1 MLAVSDMVK
10 WAGTPVRKAR
20 KYWSG
25 VIAQGGVKCCRC
37 GKPVLVNDSW
47 QVDHYPISRE
57 HGGTQ
62 TWPAHSFCNMSAGG
76 KRGRSIQMARK
87 KEVQAIMG
95 DANRN
100 IREI

>member
-1 MLAVSDMVK
+1 MLAVLDMVK

-20 KYWSG
+20 AYWTPI
-25 VIAQGGVKCCRC
+25 IAAGGVVCCRC
-37 GKPVLVNDSW
+37 GKPILPSDDW
-47 QVDHYPISRE
+47 QTDHYPISRE